1 MKKFPKKV
9 EYDVNLVWD
18 MESGGDVYFKTPPK
32 LKLDMPVEFG
42 GKGRSPCPDEYF
54 LSAVGGCYLTTFLYF
69 KERLSLKPR
78 ALRVTVHAKANYV
91 VPKGYRITEIRVL
104 MQVDVDAEEKE
115 KAEEC
120 IELAR
125 EHCHLTRSI
134 EQGLLIKILPD
145 VRIHR

>member
-1 MKKFPKKV
+1 MTMFPEKV
-9 EYDVNLVWD
+9 EYDINLVWD
-18 MESGGDVYFKTPPK
+18 MESGGDVYLKNFPK

-69 KERLSLKPR
+69 KERLGLRPR
-78 ALRVTVHAKANYV
+78 DLRVAVQATANYIA
-91 VPKGYRITEIRVL
+91 PKGYRITETRVF

-120 IELAR
+120 MELAR

-134 EQGLLIKILPD
+134 EEGLPIKVLPN
-145 VRIHR
+145 VRVHS

>member
-1 MKKFPKKV
+1 MAKLPKKV

-18 MESGGDVYFKTPPK
+18 MESGGDVYVKRFPK

-69 KERLSLKPR
+69 KERLGLRPRGLKI
-78 ALRVTVHAKANYV
+78 TVQATANYI
-91 VPKGYRITEIRVL
+91 VPKGYRITETRVF
-104 MQVDVDAEEKE
+104 MHVTVDAEEKE

-125 EHCHLTRSI
+125 EHCHLAHSI
-134 EQGLLIKILPD
+134 KQGLPIKVLHD
-145 VRIHR
+145 VKIHD